1 MKAYMAPELR
11 KQYCG
16 PGRDRTCDQ
25 RIMRLAV
32 DVMTGSAHA
41 DSCVAMGLTASGQ
54 AKLLLIHAGPSGCV
68 HPVLARL
75 GRHPGRHSF
84 VVTRPRTPQ
93 QANGGFH

>member
-1 MKAYMAPELR
+1 MKSNVASELR

-25 RIMRLAV
+25 RIMRLVV
-32 DVMTGSAHA
+32 DVMTGSVHA
-41 DSCVAMGLTASGQ
+41 DSCVAMCLTASGQ